1 MIRFIFAILFALL
14 TVYDLALAAESF
26 DLRGSWMRT
35 NAQEDEKAIQFI
47 QIGETY
53 RAHSQERFVFE
64 NGRLS
69 HTIDQSVKI
78 QRAEGTE
85 LHGKVDFYDSRGCS
99 FKGLDVLIDIQNERT
114 INVLM
119 TVPRYKFVTY
129 SRAPENRWERPTVFR
144 TECRVLE
151 YVEVAV
157 QLYRL

>member
-1 MIRFIFAILFALL
+1 MIRFIFAVLFALL
-14 TVYDLALAAESF
+14 TVYDIALAAESF

-47 QIGETY
+47 QIKDTF
-53 RAHSQERFVFE
+53 RTQSQERFVFE

-78 QRAEGTE
+78 QISEGNE
-85 LHGKVDFYDSRGCS
+85 LHGTVDFYDSRGCS
-99 FKGLDVLIDIQNERT
+99 FKNLDVLVDIQNNQT

-119 TVPRYKFVTY
+119 TVPRYKFLTY
-129 SRAPENRWERPTVFR
+129 TRTPENRWERPTVIR

-157 QLYRL
+157 KLYRL

>member
-1 MIRFIFAILFALL
+1 MIRFIFAVLFALL
-14 TVYDLALAAESF
+14 TVYDLALASESF

-35 NAQEDEKAIQFI
+35 NAQEGERAIQFI
-47 QIGETY
+47 AIGDTY
-53 RAHSQERFVFE
+53 RAQSQERFVFE

-78 QRAEGTE
+78 KKAEGSE
-85 LHGKVDFYDSRGCS
+85 LHGTVDFFDSRGCS
-99 FKGLDVLIDIQNERT
+99 FKDLAVIVDIQNDRT

-129 SRAPENRWERPTVFR
+129 SQTPVNRWERPTVLR

-151 YVEVAV
+151 YVESVV